1 MKRAG
6 QGSFWA
12 GRDLVTWQRMQVVF
26 HERSLRRALFGAAG
40 GVSLLGLVAELLHQL
55 VPSVRSPL
63 LAFFSLSCEGNFPTW
78 YAALLLAG
86 CGVALL
92 AIAAGVRQ
100 SGAPLHRHWTFLGA
114 VFLYMSL
121 DEAVELHEHLGEI
134 VELHGLLYFSWVVPA
149 AVIVLLVGAAYLR
162 FLRQLPPKTRW
173 RFILAGAL
181 YVGGALVLELP
192 LGWWAERAG
201 RDNLIYGLIDWVEE
215 TLELV
220 GATLFLTSL
229 LGHLG
234 EAHGELRLA
243 PPGER

>member
-1 MKRAG
+1 
-6 QGSFWA
+6 
-12 GRDLVTWQRMQVVF
+12 MQIVF
-26 HERSLRRALFGAAG
+26 HQRALRRALFGVAAG
-40 GVSLLGLVAELLHQL
+40 VSIFGLVAELLHQL
-55 VPSVRSPL
+55 VPSLRSPL

-86 CGVALL
+86 CGVSLL
-92 AIAAGVRQ
+92 AIAAGARQ

-121 DEAVELHEHLGEI
+121 DEAVELHEHLGDL

-149 AVIVLLVGAAYLR
+149 GVVVLFVGAAYLR
-162 FLRQLPPKTRW
+162 LLRQLPPTTRW
-173 RFILAGAL
+173 RFVLAGTL

-201 RDNLIYGLIDWVEE
+201 RDNLVYGLIDWAEE
-215 TLELV
+215 TLELG
-220 GATLFLTSL
+220 GATLFLASL
-229 LGHLG
+229 LGYLG
-234 EAHGELRLA
+234 ETHGELRLA